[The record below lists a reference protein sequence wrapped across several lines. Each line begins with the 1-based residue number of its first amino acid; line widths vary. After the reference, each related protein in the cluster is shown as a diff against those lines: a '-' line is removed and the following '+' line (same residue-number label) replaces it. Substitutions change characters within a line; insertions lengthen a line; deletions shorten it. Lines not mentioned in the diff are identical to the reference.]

1 MNYSSAKCKP
11 EALAKLA
18 ARCGIASEYQDI
30 WGKHHVTSDRT
41 RRVLL
46 AAMHF
51 SSEFSPEE
59 SLREMEEREW
69 RRLLPPVKVLRAGE
83 VHAIPLSLPVASTK
97 FQHRWIIIPEEGT
110 AMIGEFLPSE
120 LSKLEEQCLGG
131 VDFLRVELGIPL
143 LTTPGY
149 YRLEIE
155 QQGRETELQGTM
167 TLIIAPENCYQ
178 PEAVRGEN
186 RVWGPAVQLYGLRSR
201 RNWGIGDFSDLR
213 TLVDLTADTGGGVV
227 GVNPLHALF
236 PDDPRQISPYSPS
249 SRCFVNTL
257 YLDVEAVPE
266 FVECEAARN
275 LVASDRFQARL
286 RRLRASEKVNYKD
299 VSAAKR
305 SVLSLLYRY
314 FRDHHLVNDTD
325 RARAFRF
332 FRDEGGEALECHA
345 RFEALHNYFRRK
357 DPTIWGWPV
366 WPEPYQ
372 QPKSQAVEE
381 FAEEHSVT
389 VEFFVWMQWLA
400 DEQLAAIGQ
409 QSWRR
414 GLGVG
419 LYQDLAVGVSSGG
432 SESWVWQDVLASS
445 AYAGAPPDEVNS
457 LGQDWELPPFV
468 PHHLR
473 EAAYMPFI
481 DVLRANMRHCGA
493 LRIDH
498 VMALAR
504 MFWVP
509 AGMTT
514 TQGTY
519 VSNPMEDLLG
529 IVALESQRN
538 RCLVI
543 GEDLGTVPENF
554 RSCLAAAGVLSYR
567 PFLFERTEEGV
578 FKSPIDYSHQAL
590 VAVSTHDLPTLRG
603 FWKGSDL
610 DARAALQLFPSEKH
624 HSRLVVERAQDRVR
638 FLIALERE
646 ALLPKSVSIDPVSV
660 PDITTPFVIAIH
672 AYLARTKAQVMVVQ
686 PEDILGVVEQA
697 NLPGSRGDQ
706 YPNWQQRLPLD
717 LEDWRDDGRFVAVR
731 EVLLRERGSAV
742 ASNDEEPVP
751 SRLAVIPRATYRL
764 QFNSGFTFAQAAALT
779 PYLAEL
785 GVSHCYASSYLKAR
799 PGSSHGYDIVAHGF
813 LNPEIGTQQEYED
826 FVARLKTHGLGQI
839 LDLVPNHMGVMG
851 ADNIWWLDVLENGPA
866 SVWGSYFDIDWDS
879 LNTDLKGKVLL
890 PLLSDHYGTVLN
902 GGELHLDYD
911 KTCGEFSLYYYEH
924 RLPVDPATY
933 PCIIGLH
940 MERLSTILGEKH
952 EDYVDLQTLLTA
964 FGRIPARTDKS
975 PERVAERQRDKDV
988 HKRHLAALTEACVDI
1003 AHHIADNLVEFNGCP
1018 GDVAS
1023 FDLLHELIQLQGYRL
1038 AYWRVAL
1045 DEINYRRF
1053 FDINDLAA
1061 LRMEELAVFEAT
1073 HHFVLDLVA
1082 QGKVEGLRIDHPDG
1096 LYDPGQYF
1104 RRLQQAIGGK
1114 SFALGEQLPIYL
1126 VIEKVLADHER
1137 LPDDWQ
1143 IHGATGYR
1151 FSNLVNNLF
1160 VDSAAERRMTR
1171 IYHEFTNTD
1180 VDFDTLAYEAKKLIM
1195 DKALASELNVLSN
1208 RLTRIASA
1216 SRDTCD
1222 FTLNGLRD
1230 ALMEMA
1236 ACFPVYRSYVAHGRL
1251 SADDRRHIA
1260 WAAAVA
1266 KKRSPAADSS
1276 IYDFLEAVLTT
1287 DIARGR
1293 SVSFR
1298 ERVQDFAMKFQ
1309 QVSSPV
1315 MAKGVEDTAFYRYH
1329 RLISLNDVGGDP
1341 RRFGISVAAFHAAT
1355 RVSAS
1360 RWPHNL
1366 LATSTHDSKRSE
1378 DVRARIN
1385 VLSEMPVVWKQILK
1399 RWSRLNR
1406 GRKRIIEGI
1415 EAPSR
1420 NDEYLL
1426 YQTLVGTWPLN
1437 QPDEAALT
1445 DYRMR
1450 IVAYMIKALR
1460 ESKEHS
1466 SWINVNVAYE
1476 DASSAFVQALLAPGE
1491 NNLFLSDFISLIR
1504 PIARLGLLNSLAQTL
1519 IKLVSPGVPDIYQGC
1534 ELWQFN
1540 LVDPDNRRQVDFA
1553 HRQKLLVEIKS
1564 LVNAPPE
1571 QWPKRLQ
1578 PLIADMTDGR
1588 IKLYTH
1594 WQSLALRKRWFE
1606 VFRDGNYLPLR
1617 VHGEHAAHV
1626 CAFARHY
1633 GNRSII
1639 ALVPRLVMR
1648 LLGERNILPM
1658 GSEVWGDTTL
1668 ELPSELVGIEWSNV
1682 FTGERYMATN
1692 KFELGQLLTHFPICL
1707 LAAEDA

>member
-1 MNYSSAKCKP
+1 MNHSSTKCKP

-30 WGKHHVTSDRT
+30 WGKRHVTSDRT

-59 SLREMEEREW
+59 SLREIEEREW
-69 RRLLPPVKVLRAGE
+69 RRLLPPVKVLWAGE
-83 VHAIPLSLPVASTK
+83 EHAISLSLPVASTK
-97 FQHRWIIIPEEGT
+97 FQHRWIITPEEGT

-120 LSKLEEQCLGG
+120 LPKLEEQCLGG
-131 VDFLRVELGIPL
+131 VDFLRVELGMPVL
-143 LTTPGY
+143 KTLGY

-155 QQGRETELQGTM
+155 KQGRETELQGAM

-186 RVWGPAVQLYGLRSR
+186 RVWGPTVQLYGLRSR

-213 TLVDLTADTGGGVV
+213 SLVDLTADTGGGVV

-236 PDDPRQISPYSPS
+236 SDDPRQISPYSPS

-275 LVASDRFQARL
+275 LVASDRFQTRL

-305 SVLSLLYRY
+305 SVLSLLYRH

-345 RFEALHNYFRRK
+345 RFEALQNYFRRE

-372 QPKSQAVEE
+372 KPKSKAVEE
-381 FAEEHSVT
+381 FAKEHTVT

-414 GLGVG
+414 GLGMG

-432 SESWVWQDVLASS
+432 SEAWVWQDVLASS

-473 EAAYMPFI
+473 EVAYMPFI

-509 AGMTT
+509 AGVTT

-519 VSNPMEDLLG
+519 VSNPMEDMLG

-538 RCLVI
+538 QCQVI

-554 RSCLAAAGVLSYR
+554 RSRLAAAGILSYR
-567 PFLFERTEEGV
+567 PFLLERTEEGG
-578 FKSPIDYSHQAL
+578 FKSPVDYSHQDL

-610 DARAALQLFPSEKH
+610 DVRAALQLFPSEEH
-624 HSRLVVERAQDRVR
+624 HSRLVVERVQDRVR

-646 ALLPKSVSIDPVSV
+646 ALLPKGISIDPVSM

-686 PEDILGVVEQA
+686 PEDILGVVEQT
-697 NLPGSRGDQ
+697 NLPGSRDDQ

-717 LEDWRDDGRFVAVR
+717 LEDWRDDGRFAAVG

-742 ASNDEEPVP
+742 ASKDKEPVP
-751 SRLAVIPRATYRL
+751 FRLAVIPRATYRL

-785 GVSHCYASSYLKAR
+785 GVSHCYASSYLMAR
-799 PGSSHGYDIVAHGF
+799 PGSTHGYDTVAHGF
-813 LNPEIGTQQEYED
+813 LNPEIGTQREYED
-826 FVARLKTHGLGQI
+826 FVARLKAHGLGQI
-839 LDLVPNHMGVMG
+839 LDVVPNHMGVMG
-851 ADNIWWLDVLENGPA
+851 ADNVWWLDVLENGPA

-879 LNTDLKGKVLL
+879 LNPDLKGKVLL

-911 KTCGEFSLYYYEH
+911 KACGEFNLYYYEH

-940 MERLSTILGEKH
+940 MERLAAVLGGNH
-952 EDYVDLQTLLTA
+952 EDYVDLQTLLSA
-964 FGRIPARTDKS
+964 FGRLPARTDKS
-975 PERVAERQRDKDV
+975 PERIVERQRDKDV
-988 HKRHLAALTEACVDI
+988 HKRHLTALSEACVDI
-1003 AHHIADNLVEFNGCP
+1003 FHHIADNLAELNGRP

-1061 LRMEELAVFEAT
+1061 LRMEEPAVFEAT
-1073 HHFVLDLVA
+1073 HRFVLDLVA

-1114 SFALGEQLPIYL
+1114 SFAPGERLPIYL

-1137 LPDDWQ
+1137 LPDDWL

-1171 IYHEFTNTD
+1171 IYNEFTDTD

-1195 DKALASELNVLSN
+1195 HKALASELNVLSN

-1230 ALMEMA
+1230 ALMEVA

-1378 DVRARIN
+1378 DVRARLN
-1385 VLSEMPVVWKQILK
+1385 VLSEMTLAWKQILK

-1426 YQTLVGTWPLN
+1426 YQTLVGTWPLT
-1437 QPDEAALT
+1437 QPDEAALA

-1450 IVAYMIKALR
+1450 VVAYMIKALR

-1466 SWINVNVAYE
+1466 SWINVNIGYE
-1476 DASSAFVQALLAPGE
+1476 DASSAFVQALLSPGE
-1491 NNLFLSDFISLIR
+1491 NNLFLSDFISFIR

-1553 HRQKLLVEIKS
+1553 HRQKLLVEMKS

-1571 QWPKRLQ
+1571 QWPQRLQ

-1588 IKLYTH
+1588 IKLYTY
-1594 WQSLALRKRWFE
+1594 WQSLALRARWVE
-1606 VFRDGNYLPLR
+1606 VFRDGNYLPLM

-1626 CAFARHY
+1626 CAFARHH

-1639 ALVPRLVMR
+1639 AIVPRLVTR

-1658 GSEVWGDTTL
+1658 GSEVWGDTVL
-1668 ELPSELVGIEWSNV
+1668 EIPSESIGIEWSNV

-1692 KFELGQLLTHFPICL
+1692 KFELGRLLTHFPICL